1 MSAVIYSQTSTAS
14 PGSLF
19 PHLWHMP
26 KLQKRFVSPYYLFT
40 EDKKTADVP
49 PALAGLAGS
58 KTGDTF
64 PHICEEMIRVGKRGV
79 DQEEHD
85 KRQTACLA
93 SLLGSVNM
101 LEQLKG
107 VCQDDQ
113 DNCAQER
120 EGLAGEIIEAMNGC
134 YSGEQYGGVMQSS
147 PLVYRVI

>member
-1 MSAVIYSQTSTAS
+1 MGELTMPALIILILSALIYSQTSTAS

-40 EDKKTADVP
+40 EDKKTADTAPVLAAP
-49 PALAGLAGS
+49 KPAAY
-58 KTGDTF
+58 
-64 PHICEEMIRVGKRGV
+64 PHICEEMLRVGKRGV

-107 VCQDDQ
+107 VCQDDH
-113 DNCAQER
+113 DNCAQ
-120 EGLAGEIIEAMNGC
+120 
-134 YSGEQYGGVMQSS
+134 
-147 PLVYRVI
+147 